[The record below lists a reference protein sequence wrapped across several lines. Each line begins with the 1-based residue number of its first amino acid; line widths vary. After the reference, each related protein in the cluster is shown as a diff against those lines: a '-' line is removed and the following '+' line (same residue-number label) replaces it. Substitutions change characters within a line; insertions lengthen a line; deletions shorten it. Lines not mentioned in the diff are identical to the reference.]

1 MNSQP
6 DFRNKRNINHLM
18 KKFES
23 SETAMP
29 DIYELKNNEAY
40 KRIHNNEM
48 TNGNGDM
55 FYDSN
60 FSDSGYSR
68 NESYISS
75 DDDGKY
81 YEEKKCFKSL
91 TKLAMFMEMLSKL
104 SLPRMSFTGMGIC
117 SLIAIFI
124 SPRACV
130 QNILFPGFRLLFG
143 TLYPAYASYK
153 AVRTK
158 NVKEYVSFI
167 DDFFFCFNYLNL
179 INIYR

>member
-6 DFRNKRNINHLM
+6 DLRNKRNLNHLM
-18 KKFES
+18 RKFES
-23 SETAMP
+23 CETDMP

-40 KRIHNNEM
+40 KRIHTNGM
-48 TNGNGDM
+48 TNGDIN
-55 FYDSN
+55 YDSN
-60 FSDSGYSR
+60 YSDSGYSR

-75 DDDGKY
+75 DDF
-81 YEEKKCFKSL
+81 EEKKCFKSL
-91 TKLAMFMEMLSKL
+91 TKLAMFMEMLSNL

-130 QNILFPGFRLLFG
+130 QSILFPGFRLLFG

-158 NVKEYVSFI
+158 NVKEYVSF
-167 DDFFFCFNYLNL
+167 FY
-179 INIYR
+179 

>member
-18 KKFES
+18 RKFES
-23 SETAMP
+23 NETAMP
-29 DIYELKNNEAY
+29 EIYELKNNEAY
-40 KRIHNNEM
+40 KRIH
-48 TNGNGDM
+48 TNGIANGDVY
-55 FYDSN
+55 YDSN

-75 DDDGKY
+75 DDDGKF

-158 NVKEYVSFI
+158 NVKEYVSF
-167 DDFFFCFNYLNL
+167 FV
-179 INIYR
+179 

>member
-48 TNGNGDM
+48 TNENGDM

-167 DDFFFCFNYLNL
+167 DVFFFL
-179 INIYR
+179 II